1 MLSDQLCYVTLQYYF
16 PYLSYSKGVINR
28 LWIAY
33 IYISNVI
40 QIEARVKWGMFGW
53 GPCAQQI

>member
-1 MLSDQLCYVTLQYYF
+1 MLSNRLRYVTLQYYF
-16 PYLSYSKGVINR
+16 PYLYYSKGVINS

-33 IYISNVI
+33 IYFLNVI
-40 QIEARVKWGMFGW
+40 QMEAQVEWVFFGW